1 VQIVSQQLEDILGS
15 LQHLEVDWKDETA
28 IHVIAQLQDMAV
40 KATYS
45 VEDVEALL
53 DVTWRERKSDMR
65 KLVDLQNNGDIMR
78 IYTYA
83 MADQFEKDLR
93 QLKSEGG
100 L

>member
-1 VQIVSQQLEDILGS
+1 
-15 LQHLEVDWKDETA
+15 
-28 IHVIAQLQDMAV
+28 
-40 KATYS
+40 
-45 VEDVEALL
+45 
-53 DVTWRERKSDMR
+53 MR